1 MPDGGASRDS
11 RANLLYA
18 DEHAPL
24 TWREA
29 WELLV
34 KSWPYV
40 SRYRRLVAIKCV
52 LVFVSLTFF
61 LMTPWPLK
69 IVIDNV
75 IDGHPLTGI
84 PGAILT
90 PMTGNSRTAILLAV
104 SLFLVLT
111 VILIGMVHG
120 EAQSLGT
127 NVNSG
132 GLDQAGITAND
143 ANEGG
148 SLWNGLFGYLE
159 SRVTIDLTQ
168 RMNQSLRTAIYE
180 RFLRSP
186 LALYAD
192 QKIGDAVFRVMY
204 DSASI
209 GPVFYRGVLAP
220 IMSVFMFV
228 MAIIVLSIQFSNQP
242 VIIVVAILFL
252 PVVAIGSSLF
262 GRAIRD
268 QSQSMRESGSDV
280 MAEFEERV
288 AQVQLIK
295 AFGQESRETAVV
307 DAASWQSFRS
317 TLRMLAIVFVMVLV
331 IAPVGCALVGYGLY
345 YLMMQVIA
353 GRMTLG
359 DIVLLAGYGS
369 MLANPMS
376 IIGST
381 WASVQ
386 ASVAGLRRVHSVLD
400 NLAEP
405 VSDGSGEGLSGRI
418 GKLEFKGVAI
428 GYGATTV
435 LSGVTMSMRAG
446 EMIALAGPSGC
457 GKTTLIHSIPRFIEP
472 SAGTIAF
479 DGVDSR
485 AVAPDTIRAR
495 VGFVFQNESLFST
508 SIEDNIRYGS
518 GGHGGPPHSSD
529 GPSHNSGSDADVR
542 EAAAMAGAAEFID
555 RLPDGYSTMLG
566 RRGARL
572 SVGQKAANRDRAR
585 LASTSRDHC
594 ARRACRAARSGV
606 GIRTAE
612 DADRAGARS
621 NRDHRRASRRY
632 ACRMRPRLLR
642 SRRYDCRLGYACS
655 SARDRPRIPGLPRT
669 KRCRNSGLSLARL
682 LLFKGCRRYWR
693 C

>member
-1 MPDGGASRDS
+1 MPDIVAPRDS
-11 RANLLYA
+11 RANVLYA
-18 DEHAPL
+18 GEHAPL

-29 WELLV
+29 WRVLV
-34 KSWPYV
+34 KSWPFV
-40 SRYRRLVAIKCV
+40 SRHRRLVAIKCA
-52 LVFVSLTFF
+52 LVFISLTFF

-75 IDGHPLTGI
+75 IDGHQLTGI
-84 PGAILT
+84 PGAILR
-90 PMTGNSRTAILLAV
+90 PMAGDSRSGILVAV

-120 EAQSLGT
+120 EAQALGT

-143 ANEGG
+143 ANDGG

-159 SRVTIDLTQ
+159 SRITIDLTQ
-168 RMNQSLRTAIYE
+168 RMNQSLRTAVYE

-228 MAIIVLSIQFSNQP
+228 MAMIVLSFQFSNEP
-242 VIIVVAILFL
+242 VIVVVAVLFL
-252 PVVAIGSSLF
+252 PVIAIGSSLF
-262 GRAIRD
+262 GRALRD
-268 QSQSMRESGSDV
+268 QSQLMRESGSDV
-280 MAEFEERV
+280 MAAFEERV

-295 AFGQESRETAVV
+295 AFGQEARETAIV

-317 TLRMLAIVFVMVLV
+317 TLRMLAIIFVLV
-331 IAPVGCALVGYGLY
+331 IVLTPVSCVLVGYALY

-353 GRMTLG
+353 GQMTLG
-359 DIVLLAGYGS
+359 DIVLLASYGS

-376 IIGST
+376 IIGGT

-386 ASVAGLRRVHSVLD
+386 GSVAGLRRVHSVLD
-400 NLAEP
+400 NLPEP
-405 VSDGSGEGLSGRI
+405 VGDGRGDGLSARI
-418 GKLEFKGVAI
+418 GNLEFSGVAI

-446 EMIALAGPSGC
+446 EMVALAGPSGC
-457 GKTTLIHSIPRFIEP
+457 GKTTLIHSIPRFVEP

-518 GGHGGPPHSSD
+518 DNASPG
-529 GPSHNSGSDADVR
+529 DVR
-542 EAAAMAGAAEFID
+542 EASAMAGAAEFID
-555 RLPDGYSTMLG
+555 RLPDGYATVLG

-572 SVGQKAANRDRAR
+572 SVGQKQRIAIARA
-585 LASTSRDHC
+585 
-594 ARRACRAARSGV
+594 
-606 GIRTAE
+606 
-612 DADRAGARS
+612 
-621 NRDHRRASRRY
+621 
-632 ACRMRPRLLR
+632 LLR
-642 SRRYDCRLGYACS
+642 RPEIIVLDEPAAPLDPASESDLLKTLTAL
-655 SARDRPRIPGLPRT
+655 ARDRIVIIVAHRGGTLAACDRVFFVHDGTVAATGTHAHLLATDLAYQTYLAQSAAEIP
-669 KRCRNSGLSLARL
+669 A
-682 LLFKGCRRYWR
+682 
-693 C
+693 

>member
-1 MPDGGASRDS
+1 MPDAVAPRDS

-24 TWREA
+24 TWRES
-29 WELLV
+29 WQLLV
-34 KSWPYV
+34 KSWPFV
-40 SRYRRLVAIKCV
+40 SRYRRLVAIKCA

-90 PMTGNSRTAILLAV
+90 PMVGDSRSGLLVAV
-104 SLFLVLT
+104 SVFLVLT
-111 VILIGMVHG
+111 VILIGMIHG
-120 EAQSLGT
+120 DAQSLGT

-143 ANEGG
+143 ANEGS

-228 MAIIVLSIQFSNQP
+228 MAIVL
-242 VIIVVAILFL
+242 
-252 PVVAIGSSLF
+252 
-262 GRAIRD
+262 
-268 QSQSMRESGSDV
+268 
-280 MAEFEERV
+280 
-288 AQVQLIK
+288 
-295 AFGQESRETAVV
+295 
-307 DAASWQSFRS
+307 
-317 TLRMLAIVFVMVLV
+317 
-331 IAPVGCALVGYGLY
+331 APVCAVLIGYSLY

-359 DIVLLAGYGS
+359 DIVLLASYGG
-369 MLANPMS
+369 MLANPMA
-376 IIGST
+376 IIGGT

-405 VSDGSGEGLSGRI
+405 ISDGSGDGLGARVSN
-418 GKLEFKGVAI
+418 LEFNGVAV

-446 EMIALAGPSGC
+446 EMVALAGPSGC

-495 VGFVFQNESLFST
+495 MGFVFQNESLFST
-508 SIEDNIRYGS
+508 SIEDNIRYD
-518 GGHGGPPHSSD
+518 SD
-529 GPSHNSGSDADVR
+529 GASATDVH

-555 RLPDGYSTMLG
+555 RLPDGYATILG

-572 SVGQKAANRDRAR
+572 SVGQKQRIAIGRA
-585 LASTSRDHC
+585 
-594 ARRACRAARSGV
+594 
-606 GIRTAE
+606 
-612 DADRAGARS
+612 
-621 NRDHRRASRRY
+621 
-632 ACRMRPRLLR
+632 LLR
-642 SRRYDCRLGYACS
+642 RPEIIVLDEPAAPLDPASESDLLKTLAAL
-655 SARDRPRIPGLPRT
+655 ARDRIVIIVAHRAGTLAACDKVFFVHNGTIGAAGTHAHLLANDRDYQAY
-669 KRCRNSGLSLARL
+669 LSQSASEIS
-682 LLFKGCRRYWR
+682 
-693 C
+693 

>member
-1 MPDGGASRDS
+1 MPDNGAPRDS
-11 RANLLYA
+11 RANVLYT
-18 DEHAPL
+18 DEQAPL

-29 WELLV
+29 WRVLV
-34 KSWPYV
+34 KSWPFI

-52 LVFVSLTFF
+52 LVFVSLTFY

-75 IDGHPLTGI
+75 IDKHPLTGI

-90 PMTGNSRTAILLAV
+90 PMVGDSRTALLIAV

-120 EAQSLGT
+120 EAQGLGT

-143 ANEGG
+143 ANDGG

-159 SRVTIDLTQ
+159 SRITIDLTQ

-220 IMSVFMFV
+220 TMSVFMFV
-228 MAIIVLSIQFSNQP
+228 MAIIVLSIQFSNEP

-252 PVVAIGSSLF
+252 PVVAIGSTLF
-262 GRAIRD
+262 GRLIRD
-268 QSQSMRESGSDV
+268 QSQSMRESGSNV
-280 MAEFEERV
+280 MAAFEERV

-295 AFGQESRETAVV
+295 AFGQELRETAVV

-317 TLRMLAIVFVMVLV
+317 TLRMLAIWFVLV
-331 IAPVGCALVGYGLY
+331 IVLAPVCCVLIGYSLY

-359 DIVLLAGYGS
+359 DIVLLASYLG
-369 MLANPMS
+369 MLANPMGV
-376 IIGST
+376 IGGT
-381 WASVQ
+381 WASIQ

-405 VSDGSGEGLSGRI
+405 VSDGSGDGLSARVSN
-418 GKLEFKGVAI
+418 LEFCGVAV
-428 GYGATTV
+428 GYGTTTV
-435 LSGVTMSMRAG
+435 LSDVTMSMRAG
-446 EMIALAGPSGC
+446 EMVALAGPSGC

-495 VGFVFQNESLFST
+495 MGFVFQNESLFST

-518 GGHGGPPHSSD
+518 DSASA
-529 GPSHNSGSDADVR
+529 ADVR

-572 SVGQKAANRDRAR
+572 SVGQKQRIAIARALLRRPEIMVLDEPAAPLDPVSESDLLKTLAALAHDRIVIIVA
-585 LASTSRDHC
+585 H
-594 ARRACRAARSGV
+594 
-606 GIRTAE
+606 
-612 DADRAGARS
+612 RAGTLAACDKVFFIHGKTIGAAGTHAHLLATD
-621 NRDHRRASRRY
+621 RDYQAY
-632 ACRMRPRLLR
+632 LAQT
-642 SRRYDCRLGYACS
+642 DAE
-655 SARDRPRIPGLPRT
+655 IP
-669 KRCRNSGLSLARL
+669 A
-682 LLFKGCRRYWR
+682 
-693 C
+693 

>member
-1 MPDGGASRDS
+1 MPDGAAARDS
-11 RANLLYA
+11 RTNLLYA
-18 DEHAPL
+18 GEQAPL

-29 WELLV
+29 WRILV

-40 SRYRRLVAIKCV
+40 SRYRRLVAIKCA

-75 IDGHPLTGI
+75 LDGRPLTGV

-90 PMTGNSRTAILLAV
+90 PLVGASRSGLLVAV
-104 SLFLVLT
+104 CLFLVLT

-120 EAQSLGT
+120 EAQALGT

-159 SRVTIDLTQ
+159 ARVTIDLTQ
-168 RMNQSLRTAIYE
+168 RMNQSLRTAVYE

-220 IMSVFMFV
+220 IMSVAMFV
-228 MAIIVLSIQFSNQP
+228 MAIIVLSIQFRNEP

-252 PVVAIGSSLF
+252 PVIAIGSGFF
-262 GRAIRD
+262 GRALRD
-268 QSQSMRESGSDV
+268 QSQSMRESGSNV
-280 MAEFEERV
+280 MAAFEERV

-307 DAASWQSFRS
+307 DAASWQSYRS
-317 TLRMLAIVFVMVLV
+317 TLRMLAIIFLLVLV
-331 IAPVGCALVGYGLY
+331 LTPVSCVLIGYAFY

-405 VSDGSGEGLSGRI
+405 VSDGRGDGLGGRI
-418 GKLEFKGVAI
+418 ERLEFSGVAI

-435 LSGVTMSMRAG
+435 LSGVNMSMHAG

-457 GKTTLIHSIPRFIEP
+457 GKTTVIHSIPRFVEP
-472 SAGTIAF
+472 SAGTITF
-479 DGVDSR
+479 GGVDSR

-495 VGFVFQNESLFST
+495 VAFVFQNESLFSI

-518 GGHGGPPHSSD
+518 AGAST
-529 GPSHNSGSDADVR
+529 ADVR

-555 RLPDGYSTMLG
+555 RLPDGYATMLG

-572 SVGQKAANRDRAR
+572 SVGQKQRIAIARA
-585 LASTSRDHC
+585 
-594 ARRACRAARSGV
+594 
-606 GIRTAE
+606 
-612 DADRAGARS
+612 
-621 NRDHRRASRRY
+621 
-632 ACRMRPRLLR
+632 LLR
-642 SRRYDCRLGYACS
+642 RPEIIVLDEPAAPLDPASEAELLSTLTAL
-655 SARDRPRIPGLPRT
+655 ARDRIVIIVAHRAGTLAACDRVFFVHGGTIAASGTHAHLLETDRDYQAYLAQSAAEIP
-669 KRCRNSGLSLARL
+669 A
-682 LLFKGCRRYWR
+682 
-693 C
+693 

>member
-1 MPDGGASRDS
+1 MPDGGAPHDS

-18 DEHAPL
+18 DEHAPI
-24 TWREA
+24 TWSEA
-29 WELLV
+29 WRILV

-90 PMTGNSRTAILLAV
+90 PMTGSSRTAILLAV

-120 EAQSLGT
+120 EAQALGT

-228 MAIIVLSIQFSNQP
+228 MAIIVLSIQFSNEP

-252 PVVAIGSSLF
+252 PVVAIGSSIF

-280 MAEFEERV
+280 MAKFEERV

-295 AFGQESRETAVV
+295 AFGQETRETAVV

-317 TLRMLAIVFVMVLV
+317 TLRMLAILFVMVIV
-331 IAPVGCALVGYGLY
+331 IAPVGCALVGYSLY

-405 VSDGSGEGLSGRI
+405 VSDGRGDGLSGRI
-418 GKLEFKGVAI
+418 GKLEFNGVAI

-472 SAGTIAF
+472 SAGTITF

-485 AVAPDTIRAR
+485 EVAPDTIRAR

-508 SIEDNIRYGS
+508 SIEENIRYGS
-518 GGHGGPPHSSD
+518 GGHGGPPHSSKSD
-529 GPSHNSGSDADVR
+529 GGPPNGSSDAAVR

-572 SVGQKAANRDRAR
+572 SVGQKQRIAIARA
-585 LASTSRDHC
+585 
-594 ARRACRAARSGV
+594 
-606 GIRTAE
+606 
-612 DADRAGARS
+612 
-621 NRDHRRASRRY
+621 
-632 ACRMRPRLLR
+632 LLR
-642 SRRYDCRLGYACS
+642 RPEIIVLDEPAAPLDPASESELLKTLTAL
-655 SARDRPRIPGLPRT
+655 ARDRIVIIVAHRAGTLAACDRVFFVHDGTIAASGTHAHLLATDRAYQAYLAQSDAEIP
-669 KRCRNSGLSLARL
+669 A
-682 LLFKGCRRYWR
+682 
-693 C
+693 

>member
-1 MPDGGASRDS
+1 MPDGVESRDT

-18 DEHAPL
+18 DEQTPL
-24 TWREA
+24 TWRDA
-29 WELLV
+29 WRLLV
-34 KSWPYV
+34 RSWPYV
-40 SRYRRLVAIKCV
+40 SRYRRLVAIKCA

-75 IDGHPLTGI
+75 LDGHPLTGV

-90 PMTGNSRTAILLAV
+90 PLVGDSRSALLLAV
-104 SLFLVLT
+104 TMFLVLT

-120 EAQSLGT
+120 EAQALGT

-143 ANEGG
+143 ANDGG

-180 RFLRSP
+180 KFLRSP

-220 IMSVFMFV
+220 VMSVFMFV
-228 MAIIVLSIQFSNQP
+228 MAIIVLSFQFSNEP

-262 GRAIRD
+262 GRALRA
-268 QSQSMRESGSDV
+268 QSQSMRESGSNV
-280 MAEFEERV
+280 MAAFEERV

-295 AFGQESRETAVV
+295 AFGQESRETAAV
-307 DAASWQSFRS
+307 DAASWDSFRS
-317 TLRMLAIVFVMVLV
+317 TLRMLAIIFLLV
-331 IAPVGCALVGYGLY
+331 IVLTPAFCVLIGYSLY

-369 MLANPMS
+369 MLANPMA

-381 WASVQ
+381 WASIQ

-405 VSDGSGEGLSGRI
+405 MSNGGGEGLSARVGS
-418 GKLEFKGVAI
+418 LEFRDVAI

-435 LSGVTMSMRAG
+435 LRDVTMSMRAG
-446 EMIALAGPSGC
+446 EMVALAGPSGC
-457 GKTTLIHSIPRFIEP
+457 GKTTLINSIPRFVEP
-472 SAGTIAF
+472 TAGTIAF

-495 VGFVFQNESLFST
+495 VAFVFQNEALFSI

-518 GGHGGPPHSSD
+518 ASASM
-529 GPSHNSGSDADVR
+529 ADVR

-555 RLPDGYSTMLG
+555 RLPDGYSTILG

-572 SVGQKAANRDRAR
+572 SVGQKQRIAIARA
-585 LASTSRDHC
+585 
-594 ARRACRAARSGV
+594 
-606 GIRTAE
+606 
-612 DADRAGARS
+612 
-621 NRDHRRASRRY
+621 
-632 ACRMRPRLLR
+632 LLR
-642 SRRYDCRLGYACS
+642 RPEILVLDEPAAPLDPASESALIETLTAL
-655 SARDRPRIPGLPRT
+655 ARDRIVIIVAHRAGTLAACDRIFFIHGSTIAATGTHAHL
-669 KRCRNSGLSLARL
+669 LATDRDYQAYL
-682 LLFKGCRRYWR
+682 AQSAAEIPA
-693 C
+693 

>member
-1 MPDGGASRDS
+1 MPDNAAPPDS
-11 RANLLYA
+11 RANILYA
-18 DEHAPL
+18 DEQAPL

-29 WELLV
+29 WRVLV
-34 KSWPYV
+34 KSWPFV

-52 LVFVSLTFF
+52 LVFVSLTFY

-84 PGAILT
+84 PAAILT
-90 PMTGNSRTAILLAV
+90 PMVGADRTALLVAV

-120 EAQSLGT
+120 EAQGLGT

-143 ANEGG
+143 ANDGG

-159 SRVTIDLTQ
+159 SHVTIDLTQ

-228 MAIIVLSIQFSNQP
+228 MAIIVLSIQFSNEP

-252 PVVAIGSSLF
+252 PVVAIGSTLF
-262 GRAIRD
+262 GRLIRD

-280 MAEFEERV
+280 MAAFEERV

-317 TLRMLAIVFVMVLV
+317 TLRMLAIWFVLV
-331 IAPVGCALVGYGLY
+331 IVLAPVCCVLIGYSLY

-359 DIVLLAGYGS
+359 DIVLLASYGS
-369 MLANPMS
+369 MLANPMG
-376 IIGST
+376 IIGGT
-381 WASVQ
+381 WAAIQ

-405 VSDGSGEGLSGRI
+405 GSDGSGDGLSTRVNN
-418 GKLEFKGVAI
+418 LAFNGVAV

-435 LSGVTMSMRAG
+435 LSGVTISMRSG
-446 EMIALAGPSGC
+446 EMVALAGPSGC

-479 DGVDSR
+479 DGIDSR

-495 VGFVFQNESLFST
+495 MGFVFQNESLFST

-518 GGHGGPPHSSD
+518 DSASS
-529 GPSHNSGSDADVR
+529 ADVR

-572 SVGQKAANRDRAR
+572 SVGQKQRIAIARA
-585 LASTSRDHC
+585 
-594 ARRACRAARSGV
+594 
-606 GIRTAE
+606 
-612 DADRAGARS
+612 
-621 NRDHRRASRRY
+621 
-632 ACRMRPRLLR
+632 LLR
-642 SRRYDCRLGYACS
+642 RPEIMVLDEPAAPLDPASESDLLKTLAAL
-655 SARDRPRIPGLPRT
+655 ARDRIVIIVAHRAGTLAACDKVFFIHGKTIGATGTHAHLLATDRDYQAYLAQTDAEIP
-669 KRCRNSGLSLARL
+669 A
-682 LLFKGCRRYWR
+682 
-693 C
+693 

>member
-1 MPDGGASRDS
+1 MPDNGAPRDS

-18 DEHAPL
+18 EEQAPL

-29 WELLV
+29 WRVLV
-34 KSWPYV
+34 KSWPFV

-52 LVFVSLTFF
+52 LVFVSLTFY

-90 PMTGNSRTAILLAV
+90 PMVGASRTGLLIAV
-104 SLFLVLT
+104 TLFLVLT
-111 VILIGMVHG
+111 VVLIGMIHG
-120 EAQSLGT
+120 DAESLGT

-159 SRVTIDLTQ
+159 SHVTIDLTQ

-186 LALYAD
+186 LAIYAD

-220 IMSVFMFV
+220 IMSMFMFV
-228 MAIIVLSIQFSNQP
+228 MAIIVLSMQFSNEP

-252 PVVAIGSSLF
+252 PVIAIGSALF

-268 QSQSMRESGSDV
+268 QSQSMRESGSNV
-280 MAEFEERV
+280 MAAFEERV

-317 TLRMLAIVFVMVLV
+317 TLRMLAIFFVMVIVL
-331 IAPVGCALVGYGLY
+331 APVCCVLVGYSLY

-359 DIVLLAGYGS
+359 DIVLLASYLG
-369 MLANPMS
+369 MLANPMG
-376 IIGST
+376 IIGGT
-381 WASVQ
+381 WASIQ

-405 VSDGSGEGLSGRI
+405 VSDRRGDGLSGRVSN
-418 GKLEFKGVAI
+418 LEFDGVAV

-435 LSGVTMSMRAG
+435 LSGVTMSMRSG
-446 EMIALAGPSGC
+446 EMVALAGPSGC

-495 VGFVFQNESLFST
+495 MGFVFQNESLFST

-518 GGHGGPPHSSD
+518 DSASM
-529 GPSHNSGSDADVR
+529 ADVR

-555 RLPDGYSTMLG
+555 RLPDGYATMLG

-572 SVGQKAANRDRAR
+572 SVGQKQRIAIARA
-585 LASTSRDHC
+585 
-594 ARRACRAARSGV
+594 
-606 GIRTAE
+606 
-612 DADRAGARS
+612 
-621 NRDHRRASRRY
+621 
-632 ACRMRPRLLR
+632 LLR
-642 SRRYDCRLGYACS
+642 RPEIIVLDEPAAPLDPASESDLLKTLTML
-655 SARDRPRIPGLPRT
+655 ARDRIVIIVAHRAGTLAACDKVFFIHGRTIAATGTHEQLLATDRDYQAYLAQSAAEIPT
-669 KRCRNSGLSLARL
+669 
-682 LLFKGCRRYWR
+682 
-693 C
+693 

>member
-1 MPDGGASRDS
+1 MPDAVAERDS

-18 DEHAPL
+18 EEQAPL
-24 TWREA
+24 TWRES
-29 WELLV
+29 WRLLV
-34 KSWPYV
+34 KSWPFV
-40 SRYRRLVAIKCV
+40 SRYRRLVAIKCA

-90 PMTGNSRTAILLAV
+90 PMVGASRSGLLLAV
-104 SLFLVLT
+104 TLFLVLT

-120 EAQSLGT
+120 EAQPLGT

-143 ANEGG
+143 ANDGG

-159 SRVTIDLTQ
+159 SHVTIDLTQ

-209 GPVFYRGVLAP
+209 APVFYRGVLAP

-228 MAIIVLSIQFSNQP
+228 MAIIVLSVQFSNEP

-252 PVVAIGSSLF
+252 PVVAIGSSIF
-262 GRAIRD
+262 GRAIRG

-280 MAEFEERV
+280 MAAFEERV

-317 TLRMLAIVFVMVLV
+317 TLRMFAIWLVMVIV
-331 IAPVGCALVGYGLY
+331 IAPVGWALVGYGLY

-359 DIVLLAGYGS
+359 DIVLLAGYGA
-369 MLANPMS
+369 MLASPMAT
-376 IIGST
+376 IGGT

-405 VSDGSGEGLSGRI
+405 VGNGPGDGLSARI
-418 GKLEFKGVAI
+418 SRLEFSGVAI

-435 LSGVTMSMRAG
+435 LSGVTMSMRTG
-446 EMIALAGPSGC
+446 EMVALAGPSGC

-485 AVAPDTIRAR
+485 AVAPDAIRAR
-495 VGFVFQNESLFST
+495 VAFVFQNESLFST
-508 SIEDNIRYGS
+508 SIEGNIRYGS
-518 GGHGGPPHSSD
+518 DSASM
-529 GPSHNSGSDADVR
+529 AQVR

-555 RLPDGYSTMLG
+555 RLPDGYATMLG

-572 SVGQKAANRDRAR
+572 SVGQKQRIAIARA
-585 LASTSRDHC
+585 
-594 ARRACRAARSGV
+594 
-606 GIRTAE
+606 
-612 DADRAGARS
+612 
-621 NRDHRRASRRY
+621 
-632 ACRMRPRLLR
+632 LLR
-642 SRRYDCRLGYACS
+642 RPEIIVLDEPAAPLDPASESELLNTLIAL
-655 SARDRPRIPGLPRT
+655 ARDRIVIIVAHRAGTLAACDRVFFVHGGTVSAAGTHAELLATDQDYQAYLAQNAAEIP
-669 KRCRNSGLSLARL
+669 A
-682 LLFKGCRRYWR
+682 
-693 C
+693 

>member
-1 MPDGGASRDS
+1 MPDGGAPHDS

-18 DEHAPL
+18 DEQAPL

-29 WELLV
+29 WQLLV

-40 SRYRRLVAIKCV
+40 SRFRRLVAIKCA

-90 PMTGNSRTAILLAV
+90 PIAGDSRSALLLAV

-228 MAIIVLSIQFSNQP
+228 MAIIVLSIQFSNEP

-252 PVVAIGSSLF
+252 PVVAIGSSIF

-280 MAEFEERV
+280 MAAFEERV

-317 TLRMLAIVFVMVLV
+317 TLRMLAIWLVMVIV
-331 IAPVGCALVGYGLY
+331 IAPVGWALVGYSLY
-345 YLMMQVIA
+345 YVMMQVIV

-359 DIVLLAGYGS
+359 DIVLLAGYGAL
-369 MLANPMS
+369 LANPMA
-376 IIGST
+376 IIGGT

-386 ASVAGLRRVHSVLD
+386 TSVAGLRRVHSVLD

-405 VSDGSGEGLSGRI
+405 VSDGRGDGLGGRI
-418 GKLEFKGVAI
+418 GNLEFRGVAI

-446 EMIALAGPSGC
+446 EMVALAGPSGC

-518 GGHGGPPHSSD
+518 DD
-529 GPSHNSGSDADVR
+529 GSQADVR

-572 SVGQKAANRDRAR
+572 SVGQKQRIAIARA
-585 LASTSRDHC
+585 
-594 ARRACRAARSGV
+594 
-606 GIRTAE
+606 
-612 DADRAGARS
+612 
-621 NRDHRRASRRY
+621 
-632 ACRMRPRLLR
+632 LLR
-642 SRRYDCRLGYACS
+642 RPEIIVLDEPAAPLDPASESELLKTLTAL
-655 SARDRPRIPGLPRT
+655 ARDRIVIIVAHRAGTLAACDRVFFVHDGTIAASSTHAHLLATNRAYQAYLAQSAAEIP
-669 KRCRNSGLSLARL
+669 A
-682 LLFKGCRRYWR
+682 
-693 C
+693 

>member
-1 MPDGGASRDS
+1 MPDVAAQRDS

-18 DEHAPL
+18 GEQAPL

-29 WELLV
+29 WRLLV
-34 KSWPYV
+34 KSWPFV
-40 SRYRRLVAIKCV
+40 SRYRRLVAIKCA
-52 LVFVSLTFF
+52 LVFISLTFF

-84 PGAILT
+84 PAAILT
-90 PMTGNSRTAILLAV
+90 PLAGASRTGLLVAVTMFLAIAV
-104 SLFLVLT
+104 V
-111 VILIGMVHG
+111 LIGMVAG
-120 EAQSLGT
+120 DAQSLGT

-132 GLDQAGITAND
+132 GLDQAGLTAND
-143 ANEGG
+143 ANDGG

-159 SRVTIDLTQ
+159 ARVTIDLTQ

-220 IMSVFMFV
+220 IMSMFMFV
-228 MAIIVLSIQFSNQP
+228 MALIVLSAQFSNQP
-242 VIIVVAILFL
+242 VIIGVAILFL

-268 QSQSMRESGSDV
+268 QSQSMRESGSHV
-280 MAEFEERV
+280 MAAFEERI

-295 AFGQESRETAVV
+295 AFGQESRETAAV
-307 DAASWQSFRS
+307 DAASWQSYRA
-317 TLRMLAIVFVMVLV
+317 TLRMLAIILVLAIV
-331 IAPVGCALVGYGLY
+331 LAPACSALIGYCIY

-359 DIVLLAGYGS
+359 DIVLLAAYGS
-369 MLANPMS
+369 MLANPMA
-376 IIGST
+376 IIGGT

-400 NLAEP
+400 NLPEP
-405 VSDGSGEGLSGRI
+405 VADGRRDGLDGRVSR
-418 GKLEFKGVAI
+418 LEFSGVAI
-428 GYGATTV
+428 GYGAAAV

-446 EMIALAGPSGC
+446 EMVALAGPSGC
-457 GKTTLIHSIPRFIEP
+457 GKTTLIHSIPRFVEP

-485 AVAPDTIRAR
+485 VVAPDTIRAR
-495 VGFVFQNESLFST
+495 VGFVFQNEALFST

-518 GGHGGPPHSSD
+518 AGASK
-529 GPSHNSGSDADVR
+529 ADVR
-542 EAAAMAGAAEFID
+542 QAAAMAGAAEFIE
-555 RLPDGYSTMLG
+555 RLPDGYSTVLG

-572 SVGQKAANRDRAR
+572 SVGQKQRIAIARA
-585 LASTSRDHC
+585 
-594 ARRACRAARSGV
+594 
-606 GIRTAE
+606 
-612 DADRAGARS
+612 
-621 NRDHRRASRRY
+621 
-632 ACRMRPRLLR
+632 LLR
-642 SRRYDCRLGYACS
+642 RPEIIVLDEPAAPLDPATESDLIKTLAAL
-655 SARDRPRIPGLPRT
+655 ARDRIVIIVAHRASTLAACNRVIFIDGGTITASGTHAHLLATNLRYQAYLAQTAAEIP
-669 KRCRNSGLSLARL
+669 A
-682 LLFKGCRRYWR
+682 
-693 C
+693 

>member
-1 MPDGGASRDS
+1 MPDAAAPRDS
-11 RANLLYA
+11 RANVLYA
-18 DEHAPL
+18 DEQTPL

-29 WELLV
+29 WRLLV
-34 KSWPYV
+34 KSWPFV
-40 SRYRRLVAIKCV
+40 SRYRRLVAIKCA

-75 IDGHPLTGI
+75 IDGHPLTGV

-90 PMTGNSRTAILLAV
+90 PMVGTSRSALLLAV

-120 EAQSLGT
+120 EAQALGT
-127 NVNSG
+127 DVTSG

-143 ANEGG
+143 ANDGG
-148 SLWNGLFGYLE
+148 SLWNGVFGYLE
-159 SRVTIDLTQ
+159 SRITIDLTQ

-220 IMSVFMFV
+220 VMSVFMFV
-228 MAIIVLSIQFSNQP
+228 MAMIVLSFQFSNEP

-252 PVVAIGSSLF
+252 PVIAIGSSLF

-268 QSQSMRESGSDV
+268 QSQNMRESGSNV
-280 MAEFEERV
+280 MAAFEERV

-307 DAASWQSFRS
+307 DAASWQSYRS
-317 TLRMLAIVFVMVLV
+317 TLRMLGIIFVLV
-331 IAPVGCALVGYGLY
+331 IVLTPLSCVLIGYALY

-359 DIVLLAGYGS
+359 DIVLLASYGS

-381 WASVQ
+381 WVSMQ
-386 ASVAGLRRVHSVLD
+386 GSVAGLRRVHSVLD
-400 NLAEP
+400 NMAEP
-405 VSDGSGEGLSGRI
+405 VANGLSDGLSARVGN
-418 GKLEFKGVAI
+418 LEFKDVAI
-428 GYGATTV
+428 GYGAINV
-435 LSGVTMSMRAG
+435 LTGVSMSMRAG
-446 EMIALAGPSGC
+446 EMVALAGPSGC
-457 GKTTLIHSIPRFIEP
+457 GKTTLINSIPRFVEP
-472 SAGTIAF
+472 SAGTITF

-495 VGFVFQNESLFST
+495 VGFVFQTESLFSI

-518 GGHGGPPHSSD
+518 TGASE
-529 GPSHNSGSDADVR
+529 AEVR
-542 EAAAMAGAAEFID
+542 GAAAMAGAAEFID
-555 RLPDGYSTMLG
+555 RLPDGYATILG

-572 SVGQKAANRDRAR
+572 SVGQKQRIAIARAMLRRPEIIVLDEPAAPLDP
-585 LASTSRDHC
+585 ASESSLMETL
-594 ARRACRAARSGV
+594 
-606 GIRTAE
+606 TA
-612 DADRAGARS
+612 
-621 NRDHRRASRRY
+621 
-632 ACRMRPRLLR
+632 L
-642 SRRYDCRLGYACS
+642 
-655 SARDRPRIPGLPRT
+655 ARDRIVIIVAHRAGTLAACDRVFFIHDGTMAASGTHAHLLATNRDYQAYLAQSAAEIP
-669 KRCRNSGLSLARL
+669 A
-682 LLFKGCRRYWR
+682 
-693 C
+693 

>member
-18 DEHAPL
+18 DEHAAL

-29 WELLV
+29 RDLLV

-40 SRYRRLVAIKCV
+40 SRYRRLVAIKCA

-90 PMTGNSRTAILLAV
+90 PMAGDSRSALLLAV

-143 ANEGG
+143 ANEGN

-159 SRVTIDLTQ
+159 SRITIDLTQ

-228 MAIIVLSIQFSNQP
+228 MAIVVLSMQFSNEP

-252 PVVAIGSSLF
+252 PVVAIGSTLF

-268 QSQSMRESGSDV
+268 QSQSMRESGSNV
-280 MAEFEERV
+280 MAAFEERV

-317 TLRMLAIVFVMVLV
+317 TLRMLAIWLVMVIV
-331 IAPVGCALVGYGLY
+331 IAPVGWALVGYSIY
-345 YLMMQVIA
+345 YVMMQVID

-359 DIVLLAGYGS
+359 DIVLLAGYGA
-369 MLANPMS
+369 MLANPMA
-376 IIGST
+376 IIGGT

-386 ASVAGLRRVHSVLD
+386 TSVAGLRRVHSVLD

-405 VSDGSGEGLSGRI
+405 VSDGRGDGLGGRI
-418 GKLEFKGVAI
+418 GKLEFNGVAV

-446 EMIALAGPSGC
+446 EMGALAGPSGC
-457 GKTTLIHSIPRFIEP
+457 GKKTLMQLH
-472 SAGTIAF
+472 
-479 DGVDSR
+479 
-485 AVAPDTIRAR
+485 
-495 VGFVFQNESLFST
+495 
-508 SIEDNIRYGS
+508 
-518 GGHGGPPHSSD
+518 PP
-529 GPSHNSGSDADVR
+529 
-542 EAAAMAGAAEFID
+542 
-555 RLPDGYSTMLG
+555 
-566 RRGARL
+566 
-572 SVGQKAANRDRAR
+572 
-585 LASTSRDHC
+585 
-594 ARRACRAARSGV
+594 
-606 GIRTAE
+606 
-612 DADRAGARS
+612 
-621 NRDHRRASRRY
+621 
-632 ACRMRPRLLR
+632 
-642 SRRYDCRLGYACS
+642 
-655 SARDRPRIPGLPRT
+655 
-669 KRCRNSGLSLARL
+669 
-682 LLFKGCRRYWR
+682 
-693 C
+693 

>member
-1 MPDGGASRDS
+1 MPDAVAPRDS

-18 DEHAPL
+18 DEQATL

-29 WELLV
+29 WHLLV

-40 SRYRRLVAIKCV
+40 SRYRRLVAIKCA
-52 LVFVSLTFF
+52 LVFISLTFF

-84 PGAILT
+84 PAAILT
-90 PMTGNSRTAILLAV
+90 PIVGTSRSGLLVAV
-104 SLFLVLT
+104 CLFLVLT

-120 EAQSLGT
+120 DAQSLGT

-228 MAIIVLSIQFSNQP
+228 MAIIVLSIQFSNEP

-262 GRAIRD
+262 GRALRA
-268 QSQSMRESGSDV
+268 QSQSMRESGSNV
-280 MAEFEERV
+280 MAAFEERV

-295 AFGQESRETAVV
+295 AFGQEDRETAVV

-317 TLRMLAIVFVMVLV
+317 TLRMLAIFFVIVIVL
-331 IAPVGCALVGYGLY
+331 APVSCALIGYSLY
-345 YLMMQVIA
+345 YLMMQVVTGKI
-353 GRMTLG
+353 TLG
-359 DIVLLAGYGS
+359 DIVLLAGYGG
-369 MLANPMS
+369 MLSNPMS

-386 ASVAGLRRVHSVLD
+386 ASVAGMRRVHSVLD

-405 VSDGSGEGLSGRI
+405 VSDGSGDGLAARI
-418 GKLEFKGVAI
+418 STMQFSGVAI

-435 LSGVTMSMRAG
+435 LSDVTMSMRAG
-446 EMIALAGPSGC
+446 EMVALAGPSGC

-485 AVAPDTIRAR
+485 AVAPDKIRAR

-518 GGHGGPPHSSD
+518 DGSSM
-529 GPSHNSGSDADVR
+529 GEVR

-572 SVGQKAANRDRAR
+572 SVGQKQRIAIARA
-585 LASTSRDHC
+585 
-594 ARRACRAARSGV
+594 
-606 GIRTAE
+606 
-612 DADRAGARS
+612 
-621 NRDHRRASRRY
+621 
-632 ACRMRPRLLR
+632 LLR
-642 SRRYDCRLGYACS
+642 RPEIIVLDEPAAPLDPASESELLKTLTAL
-655 SARDRPRIPGLPRT
+655 ARDRIVIIVAHRAGTLAACDRVFFVHSGAIAASGTHAHLLATDLDYQAYLAETAAEIP
-669 KRCRNSGLSLARL
+669 A
-682 LLFKGCRRYWR
+682 
-693 C
+693 

>member
-1 MPDGGASRDS
+1 MPDAVSQRDS

-18 DEHAPL
+18 GEHAPL

-29 WELLV
+29 WGLLV
-34 KSWPYV
+34 KSWLFV
-40 SRYRRLVAIKCV
+40 SRYRGLVAIKCT

-75 IDGHPLTGI
+75 LDGHPLTGI
-84 PGAILT
+84 PSAILT
-90 PMTGNSRTAILLAV
+90 PMVGASRTGLLVAVTIFLALAV
-104 SLFLVLT
+104 ILV
-111 VILIGMVHG
+111 GMIHG
-120 EAQSLGT
+120 DAQDLGT
-127 NVNSG
+127 NVDSG
-132 GLDQAGITAND
+132 GLDQAGVTAND
-143 ANEGG
+143 ANDGG

-209 GPVFYRGVLAP
+209 GPLFYRGVLAP
-220 IMSVFMFV
+220 IMSLLMFV
-228 MAIIVLSIQFSNQP
+228 MAIVVLSAQFNNQP
-242 VIIVVAILFL
+242 VIIVVSILFL

-262 GRAIRD
+262 GRLLRD
-268 QSQSMRESGSDV
+268 QSQAMRESGSNV
-280 MAEFEERV
+280 MAAFEERI

-295 AFGQESRETAVV
+295 AFGQESRETAAV
-307 DAASWQSFRS
+307 DAASWDSYRS
-317 TLRMLAIVFVMVLV
+317 TLRMLAIAFVIVVVLT
-331 IAPVGCALVGYGLY
+331 PVCCVLIGYALY

-359 DIVLLAGYGS
+359 DIVLLAGYGG
-369 MLANPMS
+369 MLARPMG

-405 VSDGSGEGLSGRI
+405 VADGRSNGLAARVDS
-418 GKLEFKGVAI
+418 LEFSGVAI
-428 GYGATTV
+428 GYGAVTV
-435 LSGVTMSMRAG
+435 LHDVTMSMRAG
-446 EMIALAGPSGC
+446 QMVALAGPSGC
-457 GKTTLIHSIPRFIEP
+457 GKTTLIYSIPRFVEP

-485 AVAPDTIRAR
+485 AVAPDAIRAR
-495 VGFVFQNESLFST
+495 VGFVFQNESLFSI
-508 SIEDNIRYGS
+508 SIGDNIRYG
-518 GGHGGPPHSSD
+518 
-529 GPSHNSGSDADVR
+529 NADASNDDVR

-555 RLPDGYSTMLG
+555 RLPDGYSTILG

-572 SVGQKAANRDRAR
+572 SVGQKQRIAIARA
-585 LASTSRDHC
+585 
-594 ARRACRAARSGV
+594 
-606 GIRTAE
+606 
-612 DADRAGARS
+612 
-621 NRDHRRASRRY
+621 
-632 ACRMRPRLLR
+632 LLR
-642 SRRYDCRLGYACS
+642 RPEIIVLDEPTAPLDPASESDLIDTLTAL
-655 SARDRPRIPGLPRT
+655 ARDRIVIIVAHRSNTLAACDHVFFIHDGTIAASGTHAHLLATNLDYQAYLAQTAAEIP
-669 KRCRNSGLSLARL
+669 A
-682 LLFKGCRRYWR
+682 
-693 C
+693 